1 MKKAIS
7 HLVIIIALFSS
18 CRKEDPVTEVTPAMA
33 RDTLYYLMKEWYYW
47 YDRMPSVNR
56 ENYADP
62 YELLEALRYK
72 PLDRWSYVADYN
84 ATVSQLQG
92 SFVGHGIRIGLDEAG
107 NARIAMIY
115 NNSPLY
121 ASGAR
126 RGWIVKNINGYDIAD
141 ILLRNDTEKYDEAL
155 GPSKEGVTNSF
166 LFSPPGQAD
175 VSISSTK
182 TAYTIN
188 TVLLYDT
195 IRLSTGSVTGHLV
208 LSSFIEPTE
217 NELKTAFAFFK
228 ANNVKDFILDLRYNK
243 GGYLD
248 LAQKLASYI
257 GGSSLTG
264 SVFAK
269 LQYNDKN
276 ENENTTYPF
285 VATLHPLAVK
295 KLVVITTRS
304 TASASEALMN
314 GLYPKITVVS
324 VGDTTEGKPTGMNIW
339 PCGKKYYFWP
349 ITFKTVNSLNQ
360 GDYFDGFPPDKRA
373 IDDITHDFDDRNEEC
388 LKEAILYLETGE
400 FSGKGGGLFRR
411 SNHFTESP
419 SLINNTFIR
428 NKFRP
433 ER

>member
-1 MKKAIS
+1 MKKVIF
-7 HLVIIIALFSS
+7 HLAIIITLFSS

-33 RDTLYYLMKEWYYW
+33 RDTLYFIMKEWYYW
-47 YDRMPSVNR
+47 YDKMPSVNK

-72 PLDRWSYVADYN
+72 PLDRWSYVDDYN
-84 ATVSQLQG
+84 ETVSQLQG
-92 SFVGHGIRIGLDEAG
+92 SFVGHGIRIGLDESG
-107 NARIAMIY
+107 SARIAMIY

-121 ASGAR
+121 AAGVR
-126 RGWIVKNINGYDIAD
+126 RGWIVKNVNGYDIAD
-141 ILLRNDTEKYDEAL
+141 ILLRNDIEKYDEAL
-155 GPSKEGVTNSF
+155 GPSKEGITNSF

-175 VSISSTK
+175 ITIPSTK
-182 TAYTIN
+182 TSFTIN

-195 IRLSTGSVTGHLV
+195 IHLSTGAVAGHLA

-217 NELKTAFAFFK
+217 NELKKAFAFFK
-228 ANNVKDFILDLRYNK
+228 ANNVKDFILDLRYNR

-269 LQYNDKN
+269 LLYNDKN
-276 ENENTTYPF
+276 ENENTTHPF
-285 VATLHPLAVK
+285 VATLYPLAVK

-304 TASASEALMN
+304 TASASEAVMN

-324 VGDTTEGKPTGMNIW
+324 VGDTTEGKPAGMNLW

-360 GDYFDGFPPDKRA
+360 GDYFDGFPPDRRA
-373 IDDITHDFDDRNEEC
+373 PDDITHDFDDRNEEC
-388 LKEAILYLETGE
+388 LKEAILYLETGQ
-400 FSGKGGGLFRR
+400 FSGKGGKVFRR
-411 SNHFTESP
+411 SNHFNESP
-419 SLINNTFIR
+419 SLINNIFIR